1 MLKFPL
7 ALVAVSAV
15 LLTLATATGAQTFPP
30 NLPTAVTCYVQQDQS
45 WRIGY
50 ISRVRA
56 NGDATYI
63 ALDGRLA
70 ATLNA
75 KGIVVAP
82 TNRPAGN
89 DCFGKTLD
97 ELRDEWSCRGIPA
110 RAVTSIQKKIRRYQR
125 ERSVRYGA

>member
-30 NLPTAVTCYVQQDQS
+30 NLPTAVTCYIQQDQS

-50 ISRVRA
+50 ISRVHA
-56 NGDATYI
+56 NGDAVYI

-70 ATLNA
+70 VTVNA
-75 KGIVVAP
+75 KGIVVVP

-89 DCFGKTLD
+89 DCYGKTLD
-97 ELRDEWSCRGIPA
+97 ELRANGRVVDFQPGR
-110 RAVTSIQKKIRRYQR
+110 
-125 ERSVRYGA
+125 